1 MDMSTHKIEW
11 GYTPVKFLD
20 SVEEREHKDR
30 DGNIDVAN
38 TFTTY
43 DRLMSIQSDG
53 KYAYISN
60 NYGLH
65 LIGKGFFN
73 EIYEI
78 KIKEKKFVIN
88 NIIIATHDEDLK
100 LIYDSE
106 PNSLILQTNNKEMV
120 WRYGSFLYCD
130 VLNSSDKNCN
140 VVYSLSPIRNK
151 NNVQWLHLS
160 CNGILYGEFYME
172 LMNINKYLSF
182 GDVVYSIIL
191 SETGDIIINNEI
203 YLHKE
208 YHIKEDFYTLKSI
221 NNGLTLALKSSR
233 GEYKWCSNYINN
245 RPLYASRIYIGDSF
259 EEGEMLYCH
268 NYSLIILEGN
278 LIYRNHVDGTEKVVY
293 SVPNVRL
300 TSLAVTDRNI
310 VLLSDN
316 KVQYTLSDN
325 LAESNTNSFLSCD
338 FSDNSVYWDDG
349 NGKVLWKYSINNS
362 SNSKSNAV
370 LLYNKYYNKC
380 LYAEP
385 YTNEPITYED
395 CKNKDKYKWYYVNID
410 GSTYFKSAS
419 KENLCIRVS
428 KNRIVLGNC
437 DKNAIIKYIKTSKFI
452 KRDDK
457 CVSGIDDKD
466 DLDSQYYVKLSN
478 CDRRNK
484 KQLWEFISDINDISN

>member
-278 LIYRNHVDGTEKVVY
+278 LIYRNHVDGTEKVV
-293 SVPNVRL
+293 
-300 TSLAVTDRNI
+300 
-310 VLLSDN
+310 
-316 KVQYTLSDN
+316 
-325 LAESNTNSFLSCD
+325 
-338 FSDNSVYWDDG
+338 
-349 NGKVLWKYSINNS
+349 
-362 SNSKSNAV
+362 
-370 LLYNKYYNKC
+370 
-380 LYAEP
+380 
-385 YTNEPITYED
+385 
-395 CKNKDKYKWYYVNID
+395 
-410 GSTYFKSAS
+410 
-419 KENLCIRVS
+419 
-428 KNRIVLGNC
+428 
-437 DKNAIIKYIKTSKFI
+437 
-452 KRDDK
+452 
-457 CVSGIDDKD
+457 
-466 DLDSQYYVKLSN
+466 
-478 CDRRNK
+478 
-484 KQLWEFISDINDISN
+484 